1 MITSTGPGLVWTG
14 TNASALN
21 VWNIGTTT
29 NWLVGASP
37 TSYHQIIVPGDAVTF
52 NDVGSGTV
60 LLNISVSPLSM
71 LISNN
76 TKIYT
81 FSGSGNISG
90 ATGLQK
96 LGSNTAILSLTNNSY
111 TGNTIISNGTLQVG
125 GPAAISPNANVVI
138 GPSGTLELAGNTQ
151 TFGELTGSGIVDD
164 NGADLVLTVGSS
176 SGGTWNGSIQD
187 HGLGAV
193 ALTKNG
199 TGTWVV
205 GGSNRL
211 ANGTSFTIQNIFNAG
226 TTILTNGGS
235 MIVPTLQTWI
245 ANGGGSTATM
255 IVDGG
260 VLAVSN
266 NILTVGNGAGAVGT
280 LIVKNGTVLHGGN
293 PNNAFGNANNLFIG
307 GGGGTGTLI
316 VNGGQVLNSQ
326 VLALG
331 ENAGAS
337 GTLQLNGGLVQATQ
351 VRPNGAAPTTSLAN
365 FNGGTLQA
373 VTNSGDFIQSTAMVQ
388 AGGAVI
394 DDGGWAIH
402 LVTQSFQ
409 EDSGSPGGGLVK
421 QGAGTLYLD
430 AFNSY
435 TGTTLVNSGTLAGGG
450 SVSGPVVVSA
460 TGNIGAGDPG
470 FVGTFTLNAQPL
482 TLLGQATFRIA
493 KDGGFPTSDL
503 ISGITTANYGGTLV
517 VTNTTSDSTALVVG
531 DTFTLF
537 TATTHSGSFSSIV
550 GSPGTGLGYTFT
562 NGVLHVVTHN
572 VFDDPTPIVF
582 SVSGGSLTLSWAA
595 DHTGWI
601 LQSQTNSLS
610 VGLTTTWFDVAGSG
624 SGNSVT
630 VPLSPGNPSV
640 FFRLRHP

>member
-1 MITSTGPGLVWTG
+1 MV
-14 TNASALN
+14 
-21 VWNIGTTT
+21 
-29 NWLVGASP
+29 
-37 TSYHQIIVPGDAVTF
+37 
-52 NDVGSGTV
+52 
-60 LLNISVSPLSM
+60 
-71 LISNN
+71 ISNN
-76 TKIYT
+76 SKIYT
-81 FSGSGNISG
+81 FSGSGRISG
-90 ATGLQK
+90 STGLQK
-96 LGSNTAILSLTNNSY
+96 LGSNTAVLSVSNNNYS
-111 TGNTIISNGTLQVG
+111 GNTVIGNGTLQV
-125 GPAAISPNANVVI
+125 ASASAISPTANLVI
-138 GPSGTLELAGNTQ
+138 AAGGTLELSTNSQ
-151 TFGELTGSGIVDD
+151 TAGELTGSGVVDNNSGID
-164 NGADLVLTVGSS
+164 VVLTVGSS

-187 HGLGAV
+187 HGGGGI

-199 TGTWVV
+199 AGTWFV

-211 ANGTSFTIQNIFNAG
+211 ANGSAFTIQTIFNGG

-235 MIVPTLQTWI
+235 MIVPIEQTWI
-245 ANGGGSTATM
+245 ANGANTATM

-260 VLAVSN
+260 LLAVSN
-266 NILTVGNGAGAVGT
+266 NILTVGNGAGANGT
-280 LIVKNGTVLHGGN
+280 LIVNNGTVIHGGN

-331 ENAGAS
+331 ENTGAS
-337 GTLQLNGGLVQATQ
+337 GTLHLNGGLVQATQ
-351 VRPNGAAPTTSLAN
+351 VRPNGTTPTTSIAY

-373 VTNSGDFIQSTAMVQ
+373 VNTNADFIQSTAMVQ
-388 AGGAVI
+388 AGGAVL
-394 DDGGWAIH
+394 DDGGFAIH
-402 LVTQSFQ
+402 LVTAGLQ
-409 EDSGSPGGGLVK
+409 EDVSSPGGGLVK
-421 QGAGTLYLD
+421 KGSGTVYLD
-430 AFNSY
+430 GFNSY
-435 TGTTLVNSGTLAGGG
+435 TGTTMVNAGTLAGIG

-470 FVGTFTLNAQPL
+470 FVGTFSLNSQPL

-503 ISGITTANYGGTLV
+503 IAGITTANYGGTLV
-517 VTNTTSDSTALVVG
+517 VTNITSDSTALVAG

-537 TATTHSGSFSSIV
+537 TATTHSGSFNSIV
-550 GSPGTGLGYTFT
+550 GSAGTGLGYTFT

-572 VFDDPTPIVF
+572 VFDDPTPILF
-582 SVSGGSLTLSWAA
+582 SVSGSSLTLSWAA

-610 VGLTTTWFDVAGSG
+610 VGLTTTWFDIVGSG